1 MIKLSKLSDY
11 AVVVL
16 SLLAR
21 DREKLMTAA
30 GLSAASGIPEPT
42 VAKVLK
48 LLSKEGVITSTRGVN
63 GGYMLERDPA
73 EISVTE
79 LITALEGPI
88 ALTACVEGSDD
99 ECGIESICPMSGK
112 WQKVNATIKNA
123 LDGLPLSDLLI
134 SVPSSRRTPG
144 SFENTAQDSGLRRN
158 DAEVI

>member
-11 AVVVL
+11 SIVVL

-21 DREKLMTAA
+21 ERGKLMTAG
-30 GLSAASGIPEPT
+30 GLSSRSGVPEPT

-48 LLSKEGVITSTRGVN
+48 LLAKEGILISTRGVN
-63 GGYMLERDPA
+63 GGYMMERDPK

-79 LITALEGPI
+79 LITALDGPI

-99 ECGIESICPMSGK
+99 DCNISAICPMSGK
-112 WQKVNATIKNA
+112 WQKVNQTIKNA

-134 SVPSSRRTPG
+134 PVYAA
-144 SFENTAQDSGLRRN
+144 EH
-158 DAEVI
+158 AEVLADA

>member
-21 DREKLMTAA
+21 DRNRLMTAS
-30 GLSAASGIPEPT
+30 GLSTASGIPEPT

-48 LLSKEGVITSTRGVN
+48 LLSKEGVIASTRGVN
-63 GGYMLERDPA
+63 GGYMLERDPSQ
-73 EISVTE
+73 ISVTE

-88 ALTACVEGSDD
+88 ALTACIEGSDD
-99 ECGIESICPMSGK
+99 DCSIQEICPMSGK
-112 WQKVNATIKNA
+112 WAKVNTTIKTA

-134 SVPSSRRTPG
+134 PVRAAQEVPL
-144 SFENTAQDSGLRRN
+144 EIK
-158 DAEVI
+158 DA